1 MVFASGVSVSG
12 YVCMVAGCGNAVY
25 ARGLCRH
32 HYDRDR
38 YAGSPIIP
46 FRTRLCPIGHYFQ
59 PSRVDQIFCSGRHRS
74 KYKRLSDKDPL
85 KYPPNP
91 ETPLFVKQ
99 VEAEDIEPDIRVESF
114 TDADV
119 IAECGG
125 VCAVCGKRVDVGSS
139 GPDGPAFKWKV
150 PLEKSRQATLA
161 NRLLVH
167 SRCL

>member
-12 YVCMVAGCGNAVY
+12 YVCMVAGCGNTVY

-74 KYKRLSDKDPL
+74 KYKRLSDKDP
-85 KYPPNP
+85 
-91 ETPLFVKQ
+91 VK
-99 VEAEDIEPDIRVESF
+99 
-114 TDADV
+114 
-119 IAECGG
+119 
-125 VCAVCGKRVDVGSS
+125 
-139 GPDGPAFKWKV
+139 
-150 PLEKSRQATLA
+150 
-161 NRLLVH
+161 
-167 SRCL
+167 

>member
-12 YVCMVAGCGNAVY
+12 YVCMVAGCGNTVY

-91 ETPLFVKQ
+91 KPPCSSSRSRPRTLSRIFGWSRSPTRMSSRNAVACVRCAASGSMLILPGLMVRRLSGRFLWRS
-99 VEAEDIEPDIRVESF
+99 RVRRLWR
-114 TDADV
+114 TD
-119 IAECGG
+119 
-125 VCAVCGKRVDVGSS
+125 
-139 GPDGPAFKWKV
+139 F
-150 PLEKSRQATLA
+150 
-161 NRLLVH
+161 
-167 SRCL
+167 

>member
-1 MVFASGVSVSG
+1 M
-12 YVCMVAGCGNAVY
+12 
-25 ARGLCRH
+25 
-32 HYDRDR
+32 
-38 YAGSPIIP
+38 
-46 FRTRLCPIGHYFQ
+46 
-59 PSRVDQIFCSGRHRS
+59 
-74 KYKRLSDKDPL
+74 

-99 VEAEDIEPDIRVESF
+99 VEAEDIEPDIRAELF

-119 IAECGG
+119 IAECDG
-125 VCAVCGKRVDVGSS
+125 VCAVCGKRVDVDSF

-167 SRCL
+167 NRCL

>member
-125 VCAVCGKRVDVGSS
+125 VCAASGSMLILPGLMVRRLSGRFLWRSRV
-139 GPDGPAFKWKV
+139 
-150 PLEKSRQATLA
+150 R
-161 NRLLVH
+161 RLW
-167 SRCL
+167 RTDF